1 MLASNTPPITKPC
14 SSCGACGGSQHQ
26 FSCEPG
32 RRIEPP
38 AKVEKA
44 EPAPPK
50 RPRPRISVKPK
61 GGTGSAIGDDKAGG
75 GPPTAESS
83 KGGTPGTPSGSFT
96 GAPPRP

>member
-1 MLASNTPPITKPC
+1 MSFTAAAALLMAFTLQAQQLP
-14 SSCGACGGSQHQ
+14 
-26 FSCEPG
+26 EPG

>member
-1 MLASNTPPITKPC
+1 MSFIAAAALWMAFTVQAQQLP
-14 SSCGACGGSQHQ
+14 
-26 FSCEPG
+26 EPG

-44 EPAPPK
+44 EPAPSKK
-50 RPRPRISVKPK
+50 RPRVSVKPK

-96 GAPPRP
+96 GPPPRP

>member
-1 MLASNTPPITKPC
+1 MSFTAAAALLMTFTVQAQQLP
-14 SSCGACGGSQHQ
+14 
-26 FSCEPG
+26 EPG
-32 RRIEPP
+32 RRIEP

-61 GGTGSAIGDDKAGG
+61 GGTGSAIRDDKAGG

-83 KGGTPGTPSGSFT
+83 KGGTPGTP
-96 GAPPRP
+96 